1 MVNFNIFKLELNTII
16 FTCSSDSY
24 RQSECMHS
32 DYYEIIMHIVVQCIA
47 VLAANITNDSH
58 MELEEQ

>member
-24 RQSECMHS
+24 GQSESMHP
-32 DYYEIIMHIVVQCIA
+32 DYYEIIMPIVVQCIA
-47 VLAANITNDSH
+47 VLAANITNSSH
-58 MELEEQ
+58 MELDKQ